1 MQDCAKQHGMVI
13 VVPIHQEKMTGVYFN
28 TAAAIAADGSY
39 LGKSRK
45 NHIPHVVGF
54 REKFFFKHG
63 NSDWPVFATAY
74 CKRGVYICYDRRFPE
89 DWRALALGGAEYIVN
104 PSPAV
109 AGLSQD
115 LWELEQPAAAAANDV
130 LIGAIDQAGSEAPW
144 NIGESYGSSY
154 VVNPRG
160 EIVAQASDDSDE
172 LLIHEIDLDMVRK
185 IRNNWQFFRDRR
197 PELYDP
203 LIEL

>member
-54 REKFFFKHG
+54 REKFFFKPG

-89 DWRALALGGAEYIVN
+89 DWRALALGGAEYIAN

-115 LWELEQPAAAAANDV
+115 LWELEQPAAAANDV
-130 LIGAIDQAGSEAPW
+130 LIGAIDQAGTEAPW
-144 NIGESYGSSY
+144 NI
-154 VVNPRG
+154 G

-185 IRNNWQFFRDRR
+185 IRNNRQFFRDRR